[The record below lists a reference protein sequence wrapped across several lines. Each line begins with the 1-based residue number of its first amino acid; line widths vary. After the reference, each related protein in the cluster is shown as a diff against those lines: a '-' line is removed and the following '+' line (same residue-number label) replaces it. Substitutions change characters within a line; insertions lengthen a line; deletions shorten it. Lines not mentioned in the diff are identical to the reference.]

1 MSFGANFAALPRQ
14 AVMAKATPPSGAS
27 QEAIWHAVYDTQ
39 TFASASTT
47 TLTFFSAV
55 NADKTLSNMEASGQ
69 FPSPQSF
76 QIYNICLDAWTP
88 LAVSTS
94 ATVTGNLNDLGLIM
108 QTGRPTWTLTLSS
121 KAYGPYPLTALHA
134 TGGASGFGFSSDG
147 AEILQYARNE
157 PSPGWNYFGKIIIP
171 EQVAFNFRLDWAAA
185 QTITASWLL
194 RLTMMG
200 VLNRRVV

>member
-1 MSFGANFAALPRQ
+1 MGFGANFAALPRQ

-39 TFASASTT
+39 TYTSAATT
-47 TLTFFSAV
+47 SLTFFSAV
-55 NADKTLSNMEASGQ
+55 NADKTLSNMEAAGQ

-76 QIYNICLDAWTP
+76 QIYNLCLDAWT
-88 LAVSTS
+88 AAIVSTS
-94 ATVTGNLNDLGLIM
+94 ATNTGNLNDLGLLL
-108 QTGRPTWTLTLSS
+108 QVGRPTWTLTISS
-121 KAYGPYPLTALHA
+121 KAYGPYPLTALHG

-147 AEILQYARNE
+147 AEILQYSRNE

-171 EQVAFNFRLDWAAA
+171 EQVAFSITVNWSAA
-185 QTITASWLL
+185 QTLTANWLL
-194 RLTMMG
+194 RMTMMG